1 MSKLPGLFDI
11 FDNLDQIRIEDIA
24 RWLKPQPKLEYI
36 ENFLAQRILY
46 PQAVP
51 LTSDDMKIDLAI
63 MREALRMASPWD
75 KSSNPLLGDNTFL
88 NITLRKILIPQRFL
102 TFIPDLTT
110 LTWTFVD
117 GLLFGRSRKD
127 FFEDLWTVV
136 LEGETDEVIGSVL
149 LPQFKDKDGVL
160 QITVLGKTHKI
171 CAGTLTLIPC
181 PKSRCEVSFTVR
193 SGKIL
198 GKEDLALEVYGGK
211 LGLMIDG
218 RER

>member
-1 MSKLPGLFDI
+1 MSKLPGLFDV

-24 RWLKPQPKLEYI
+24 RWLKPQLKLEYI

-63 MREALRMASPWD
+63 MRETLRLASPWD
-75 KSSNPLLGDNTFL
+75 KSPNPLLGDNPFL
-88 NITLRKILIPQRFL
+88 NITLRKILISQRFL
-102 TFIPDLTT
+102 TFIPDLAT

-160 QITVLGKTHKI
+160 QITVSGKTHKI

-181 PKSRCEVSFTVR
+181 PKSRCEVGFRVR